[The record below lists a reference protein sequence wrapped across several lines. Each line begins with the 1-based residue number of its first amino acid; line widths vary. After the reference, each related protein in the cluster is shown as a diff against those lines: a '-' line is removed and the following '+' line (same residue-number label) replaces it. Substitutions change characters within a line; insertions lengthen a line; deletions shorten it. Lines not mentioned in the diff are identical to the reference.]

1 VRLAWKSVEARSLA
15 VRPVEVVV
23 QRAVVWRGLD
33 EPRME
38 IAYVEP
44 GAEKASGTQI
54 GVAYAL
60 RYELEPGLL
69 KLELVGER
77 GLEVELGELDFF
89 DLGLSPLFNS
99 LPVWRDGLLEDG
111 EARDYVMRFISV
123 PDLEV
128 LESRQ
133 RYEPLGGR
141 RLRYRSGDFTAVLD
155 FDEDGLVVRYEHL
168 AERVG

>member
-1 VRLAWKSVEARSLA
+1 VR
-15 VRPVEVVV
+15 
-23 QRAVVWRGLD
+23 RAVVWRGLD

-38 IAYVEP
+38 ISYVDP
-44 GAEKASGTQI
+44 GTEQAAGTQI
-54 GVAYAL
+54 GVSYEL
-60 RYELEPGLL
+60 RYELEAGLL
-69 KLELVGER
+69 RLVLVGQR
-77 GLEVELGELDFF
+77 SLDVELGELDFF

-111 EARDYVMRFISV
+111 EARDYVMRFVSV

-141 RLRYRSGDFTAVLD
+141 RLRYTSGDFTAVLD
-155 FDEDGLVVRYEHL
+155 FDDEGLVDRYEHL

>member
-1 VRLAWKSVEARSLA
+1 
-15 VRPVEVVV
+15 
-23 QRAVVWRGLD
+23 
-33 EPRME
+33 ME

-44 GAEKASGTQI
+44 GEARASGTQI
-54 GVAYAL
+54 GVAYEL

-69 KLELVGER
+69 RLELVGR
-77 GLEVELGELDFF
+77 RKLDVELGDRDYF

-111 EARDYVMRFISV
+111 QARDYVMRFVSV

-133 RYEPLGGR
+133 RYEPLEGR
-141 RLRYRSGDFTAVLD
+141 RLRFSSGDFTAVLD
-155 FDEDGLVVRYEHL
+155 FDDEGLVVRYEHL

>member
-1 VRLAWKSVEARSLA
+1 VR
-15 VRPVEVVV
+15 
-23 QRAVVWRGLD
+23 RAVVWRGLD

-38 IAYVEP
+38 IAFVDA
-44 GAEKASGTQI
+44 GTARASGTQI
-54 GVAYAL
+54 GVTYEL

-69 KLELVGER
+69 RLELVGER
-77 GLEVELGELDFF
+77 SLEVELGELDFF

-111 EARDYVMRFISV
+111 EARDYVMRFVEV
-123 PDLEV
+123 PELRV
-128 LESRQ
+128 SESQQ

-141 RLRYRSGDFTAVLD
+141 RLRYTSGDFTAVLD
-155 FDEDGLVVRYEHL
+155 FDDEGLVDRYEHL

>member
-1 VRLAWKSVEARSLA
+1 V
-15 VRPVEVVV
+15 
-23 QRAVVWRGLD
+23 RAVVWRGLG

-44 GAEKASGTQI
+44 GDVRASGTQI
-54 GVAYAL
+54 GVSYEL

-69 KLELVGER
+69 RLELVGQR
-77 GLEVELGELDFF
+77 SLDVELGELDFF
-89 DLGLSPLFNS
+89 DLGLSPVFNS
-99 LPVWRDGLLEDG
+99 LPVWRDRLLEDG
-111 EARDYVMRFISV
+111 NARDYVMRFVSV

-133 RYEPLGGR
+133 RYEPLGDR
-141 RLRYRSGDFTAVLD
+141 RLRFSSGDFTAVLE